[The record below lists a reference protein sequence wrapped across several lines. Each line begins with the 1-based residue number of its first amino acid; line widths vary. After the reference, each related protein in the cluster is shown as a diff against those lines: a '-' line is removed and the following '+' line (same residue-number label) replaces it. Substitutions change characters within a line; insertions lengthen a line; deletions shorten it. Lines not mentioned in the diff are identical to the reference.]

1 MSISRKYPSS
11 LTNGQW
17 QIIRKLLP
25 KPKERGQ
32 NPIDRR
38 RIIDAILYWNR
49 TGCQWRYL
57 PSEFPNW
64 NTVYGVFRRWRIDG
78 TWKRVHDRLREM
90 VRKVAGKK
98 PTPTAAIINS
108 QSVRTAEGGKFRGFD
123 SGKKI
128 TGRERHIVVDTLGML
143 LVVIVHSADL
153 QDYDAG
159 HFVLHRIKDSYR
171 RLKVMFADGA
181 YGKCGLP
188 AWVKTTCKITLQ
200 TVLRPVEARGFV
212 ILPKRWIVERT
223 FGWLN
228 RHRRLSKDYERL
240 TENSEASIYVAMI
253 DLMTKRLANDF

>member
-1 MSISRKYPSS
+1 
-11 LTNGQW
+11 
-17 QIIRKLLP
+17 
-25 KPKERGQ
+25 
-32 NPIDRR
+32 
-38 RIIDAILYWNR
+38 
-49 TGCQWRYL
+49 
-57 PSEFPNW
+57 
-64 NTVYGVFRRWRIDG
+64 
-78 TWKRVHDRLREM
+78 M

-240 TENSEASIYVAMI
+240 TENSEAAIYVAMI